1 MLRNK
6 TMIQKKQ
13 FLGAFIM
20 AAAFAGYTFNGYA
33 DNGLIT
39 YSANTGTKEVKYF
52 GTLKKES
59 FDVAMLL
66 ADKYAKG
73 KKIETIKVP
82 FPKDAEISN
91 VKIWM
96 TKKLALANKKNVADV
111 MTLDATMDDSTA
123 IVKLATPYTIDSD
136 TLYIGYSFDI
146 DELTDRTQLP
156 ISLIN
161 EKGVQGL
168 WTHSNRTY
176 RAWMDKSTYGCSA
189 MQVELSGFNAND
201 AYFEGFKDYYNQVN
215 IATPIKLTLLNRGY
229 KGIKSIDYSYSVGD
243 KKGSDRLTLDAP
255 IPAYLNAS
263 TEFTITLPAIE
274 TKGKYPVTFSIDKV
288 NGEANS
294 ETATANST
302 MAIYNKLPKHRP
314 VMEEFTGTWCGNCAR
329 GWVGLEV
336 MTRLHPD
343 FIALAYHSGDV
354 MQVMP
359 VDRFLGFNKDL
370 GYPSANLDRSYTE
383 LDPYYGVSMEPF
395 GIEEEWKKQAE
406 ILAPASLETE
416 AAFTPDGKNIK
427 AKATLEFPEAAND
440 ADKYSVEFVLVADS
454 LHGEGQAWEQSNYLE
469 DNDTKAHFP
478 FPEAD
483 IFFAGSSSI
492 PNMHYN
498 DVVVATTR
506 LRDGLIKLPA
516 KVEAEKAFSIE
527 GTISEVDSIK
537 NMANYPVIQD
547 SKNLRIVALLINE
560 KGQIV
565 NGAKAKVTGYETTG
579 IRNINT
585 NAAEADVP
593 AIYNLQGHRLQTM
606 QKGLNIIRTK
616 DGKTKKVML

>member
-1 MLRNK
+1 
-6 TMIQKKQ
+6 MIQKKH

-33 DNGLIT
+33 NDGLVT

-52 GTLKKES
+52 GTAKKES

-66 ADKYAKG
+66 ADKYTKG

-82 FPKDAEISN
+82 FPKNAEIGN
-91 VKIWM
+91 VKIWL
-96 TKKLALANKKNVADV
+96 TKKLTLENKKNVADV

-123 IVKLATPYTIDSD
+123 IVKFATPYTIDSD
-136 TLYIGYSFDI
+136 TLYIGYSFDVV
-146 DELTDRTQLP
+146 ELTERTQLP

-168 WTHSNRTY
+168 WTHSSRTY
-176 RAWMDKSTYGCSA
+176 RSWLDKSTYGCSA

-215 IATPIKLTLLNRGY
+215 IATPINLTLLNRGY
-229 KGIKSIDYSYSVGD
+229 NGIKSIDYSYSVGD
-243 KKGSDRLTLDAP
+243 KKVSDHLTLDAP
-255 IPAYLNAS
+255 IPACLNAS
-263 TEFTITLPAIE
+263 TEFTVTLPAIE
-274 TKGKYPVTFSIDKV
+274 AKGKYPVTFSIDKV

-294 ETATANST
+294 EVATANST

-329 GWVGLEV
+329 GWIGLEV

-354 MQVMP
+354 MQVI
-359 VDRFLGFNKDL
+359 DQKNFLGFDTENPA
-370 GYPSANLDRSYTE
+370 YPMANIDRVYTDI
-383 LDPYYGVSMEPF
+383 DPYYGADMTPF
-395 GIEEEWKKQAE
+395 GIEEMWKKQAE

-416 AAFTPDGKNIK
+416 AAFTPDGKDIK
-427 AKATLEFPEAAND
+427 AKAILEFPEDVND
-440 ADKYSVEFVLVADS
+440 ADKYSVEFVLVTDG

-469 DNDTKAHFP
+469 ENEKGDYP

-547 SKNLRIVALLINE
+547 SKNLRIVALLLNE

-565 NGAKAKVTGYETTG
+565 NGAQAKVTGYETTG

>member
-1 MLRNK
+1 
-6 TMIQKKQ
+6 MIQKKH

-20 AAAFAGYTFNGYA
+20 AAAFAGYSSDSYA

-39 YSANTGTKEVKYF
+39 YSANNGTKEVKYF
-52 GTLKKES
+52 GTNKKES

-82 FPKDAEISN
+82 FPKDAEIGN
-91 VKIWM
+91 VKIWL
-96 TKKLALANKKNVADV
+96 TKKLTLVNKKNVPDV
-111 MTLDATMDDSTA
+111 MSLDATMDDSTA
-123 IVKLATPYTIDSD
+123 IVKLTTPYTIDSD
-136 TLYIGYSFDI
+136 TLYIGYSFDVV
-146 DELTDRTQLP
+146 ELTDKTQLP

-176 RAWMDKSTYGCSA
+176 RSWMDKSTYGCSA

-229 KGIKSIDYSYSVGD
+229 NGIKSIDYSYSVGD
-243 KKGSDRLTLDAP
+243 KKVSDHLTLEAP
-255 IPAYLNAS
+255 IPACLNAS
-263 TEFTITLPAIE
+263 TEFTVTLPAIE
-274 TKGKYPVTFSIDKV
+274 AKGKYPVTFSIDKV

-294 ETATANST
+294 EVATANST

-329 GWVGLEV
+329 GWIGLEV

-354 MQVMP
+354 MQVI
-359 VDRFLGFNKDL
+359 DQKDFLGFDTENPA
-370 GYPSANLDRSYTE
+370 YPMANIDRVYTDI
-383 LDPYYGVSMEPF
+383 DPYYGADMTPF
-395 GIEEEWKKQAE
+395 GIEEIWKKQAE

-416 AAFTPDGKNIK
+416 AAFTPDGKDIK
-427 AKATLEFPEAAND
+427 AKAILEFPEDTND
-440 ADKYSVEFVLVADS
+440 ADKYSVEFVLVTDG

-469 DNDTKAHFP
+469 ENEKGDYP

-506 LRDGLIKLPA
+506 LRNGLIKLPA

-527 GTISEVDSIK
+527 GTITEVDSIK

-547 SKNLRIVALLINE
+547 SKNLRIVALLLNE
-560 KGQIV
+560 KGEIV
-565 NGAKAKVTGYETTG
+565 NGAQAKVTGYETTG
-579 IRNINT
+579 IRNFNN
-585 NAAEADVP
+585 NATEADVP

>member
-1 MLRNK
+1 
-6 TMIQKKQ
+6 MIQKKH

-33 DNGLIT
+33 NDGLVT

-52 GTLKKES
+52 GTAKKES

-66 ADKYAKG
+66 ADKYTKG
-73 KKIETIKVP
+73 KKIESIKVP
-82 FPKDAEISN
+82 FPKNAEIGN
-91 VKIWM
+91 VKIWL

-123 IVKLATPYTIDSD
+123 IVKFATPYTIDSD
-136 TLYIGYSFDI
+136 TLYIGYSFDVV
-146 DELTDRTQLP
+146 ELTERTQLP

-168 WTHSNRTY
+168 WTHSSRTY
-176 RAWMDKSTYGCSA
+176 RSWLDKSTYGCSA

-215 IATPIKLTLLNRGY
+215 IATPINLTLLNRGY
-229 KGIKSIDYSYSVGD
+229 NGIKSIDYSYSVGD
-243 KKGSDRLTLDAP
+243 KKVSDHLTLDAP
-255 IPAYLNAS
+255 IPACLNAS
-263 TEFTITLPAIE
+263 TEFTVTLPAIE

-294 ETATANST
+294 EVATANST

-329 GWVGLEV
+329 GWIGLEV

-354 MQVMP
+354 MQVI
-359 VDRFLGFNKDL
+359 DQKQFLGFDTENPS
-370 GYPSANLDRSYTE
+370 YPMANIDRVYTDI
-383 LDPYYGVSMEPF
+383 DPYYGADMTPF
-395 GIEEEWKKQAE
+395 GIEEIWKKQAE

-416 AAFTPDGKNIK
+416 AAFTPDGKDIK
-427 AKATLEFPEAAND
+427 AKAILEFPEDAND
-440 ADKYSVEFVLVADS
+440 ADKYSVEFVLVTDG

-469 DNDTKAHFP
+469 ENEKGDYP

-506 LRDGLIKLPA
+506 LRNGLIKLPA

-527 GTISEVDSIK
+527 GTITEVDSIK

-560 KGQIV
+560 KGEIV
-565 NGAKAKVTGYETTG
+565 NGAQAKVTGYETTG

>member
-1 MLRNK
+1 
-6 TMIQKKQ
+6 MIQKKH

-33 DNGLIT
+33 NDGLVT

-52 GTLKKES
+52 GTAKKES

-66 ADKYAKG
+66 ADKYTKG

-82 FPKDAEISN
+82 FPKNAEIGN
-91 VKIWM
+91 VKIWL
-96 TKKLALANKKNVADV
+96 TKKLTLANKKNVADV

-123 IVKLATPYTIDSD
+123 IVKLATPYTINSD
-136 TLYIGYSFDI
+136 TLYIGYSFDVV
-146 DELTDRTQLP
+146 ELTERTQLP

-168 WTHSNRTY
+168 WTHSSRTY
-176 RAWMDKSTYGCSA
+176 RSWLDKSTYGCSA

-215 IATPIKLTLLNRGY
+215 IAIPINLTLLNRGY
-229 KGIKSIDYSYSVGD
+229 NGIKSIDYSYSVGD
-243 KKGSDRLTLDAP
+243 KKVSDHLTLDAP
-255 IPAYLNAS
+255 IPACLNAS
-263 TEFTITLPAIE
+263 TEFTVTLPAIE
-274 TKGKYPVTFSIDKV
+274 AKGKYPVTFSIDKV

-329 GWVGLEV
+329 GWIGLEV

-354 MQVMP
+354 MQVI
-359 VDRFLGFNKDL
+359 DQKLFLGFDTENPS
-370 GYPSANLDRSYTE
+370 YPMANIDRVYTDI
-383 LDPYYGVSMEPF
+383 DPYYGADMTPF
-395 GIEEEWKKQAE
+395 GIEEIWKKQAE

-416 AAFTPDGKNIK
+416 AAFTPDGKDIK

-440 ADKYSVEFVLVADS
+440 ADKYSVEFVLVTDG

-469 DNDTKAHFP
+469 ENEKGDYP

-506 LRDGLIKLPA
+506 LRNGLIKLPA

-527 GTISEVDSIK
+527 GTITEVDSIK

-547 SKNLRIVALLINE
+547 SKNLRIVALLLNE

-565 NGAKAKVTGYETTG
+565 NGAQAKVTGYETTG
-579 IRNINT
+579 IRNINN

>member
-1 MLRNK
+1 
-6 TMIQKKQ
+6 MIQKKH

-33 DNGLIT
+33 NDGLVT

-52 GTLKKES
+52 GTAKKES

-66 ADKYAKG
+66 ADKYTKG

-82 FPKDAEISN
+82 FPKNAEIGN
-91 VKIWM
+91 VKIWL
-96 TKKLALANKKNVADV
+96 TKKLTLENKKNVADV
-111 MTLDATMDDSTA
+111 MSLDATMDDSTA
-123 IVKLATPYTIDSD
+123 IVKFATPYTIDSD
-136 TLYIGYSFDI
+136 TLYIGYSFDVV
-146 DELTDRTQLP
+146 ELTERTQLP

-168 WTHSNRTY
+168 WTHSSRTY
-176 RAWMDKSTYGCSA
+176 RSWLDKSTYGCSA

-215 IATPIKLTLLNRGY
+215 IATPINLTLLNRGY
-229 KGIKSIDYSYSVGD
+229 NGIKSIDYSYSVGD
-243 KKGSDRLTLDAP
+243 KKVSDRLTLDAP
-255 IPAYLNAS
+255 IPACLNAS
-263 TEFTITLPAIE
+263 TEFTVTLPAIE
-274 TKGKYPVTFSIDKV
+274 AKGKYPVTFSIDKV

-294 ETATANST
+294 EVATANST

-329 GWVGLEV
+329 GWIGLEV

-354 MQVMP
+354 MQVI
-359 VDRFLGFNKDL
+359 DQKQFLGFDTENPA
-370 GYPSANLDRSYTE
+370 YPMANIDRVYTDI
-383 LDPYYGVSMEPF
+383 DPYYGADMTPF
-395 GIEEEWKKQAE
+395 GIEEIWKKQAE

-416 AAFTPDGKNIK
+416 AAFTPDGNDIK
-427 AKATLEFPEAAND
+427 AKAILEFPEAAND
-440 ADKYSVEFVLVADS
+440 ADKYSVEFVLVTDG

-469 DNDTKAHFP
+469 ENEKGDYP

-516 KVEAEKAFSIE
+516 KVEAEKAFCIE
-527 GTISEVDSIK
+527 GTITEVDSIK

-547 SKNLRIVALLINE
+547 SKNLRIVALLLNE

-565 NGAKAKVTGYETTG
+565 NGAQAKVTGYETTG

-585 NAAEADVP
+585 KAAEADVP

>member
-1 MLRNK
+1 
-6 TMIQKKQ
+6 MIQKKH

-33 DNGLIT
+33 NDGLVT

-52 GTLKKES
+52 GTAKKES

-66 ADKYAKG
+66 ADKYTKG

-82 FPKDAEISN
+82 FPKNAEIGN
-91 VKIWM
+91 VKIWL
-96 TKKLALANKKNVADV
+96 TKKLTLENKKNVADV

-136 TLYIGYSFDI
+136 TLYIGYSFDVV
-146 DELTDRTQLP
+146 ELTERTQLP

-168 WTHSNRTY
+168 WTHSSRTY
-176 RAWMDKSTYGCSA
+176 RSWLDKSTYGCSA

-215 IATPIKLTLLNRGY
+215 IATPINLTLLNRGY
-229 KGIKSIDYSYSVGD
+229 NGIKSIDYSYSVGD
-243 KKGSDRLTLDAP
+243 KKVSDHLTLEAP
-255 IPAYLNAS
+255 IPACLNAS
-263 TEFTITLPAIE
+263 TEFTVTVPAIE
-274 TKGKYPVTFSIDKV
+274 AKGKYPVTFSIDKV

-294 ETATANST
+294 EVATANST

-329 GWVGLEV
+329 GWIGLEV

-354 MQVMP
+354 MQVI
-359 VDRFLGFNKDL
+359 DQKLFLGFDTENPS
-370 GYPSANLDRSYTE
+370 YPMANIDRVYTDI
-383 LDPYYGVSMEPF
+383 DPYYGADMTPF
-395 GIEEEWKKQAE
+395 GIEEIWKKQAE

-416 AAFTPDGKNIK
+416 AAFTPDGKDIK
-427 AKATLEFPEAAND
+427 AKAILEFPEDTND
-440 ADKYSVEFVLVADS
+440 ADKYSVEFVLVTDG

-469 DNDTKAHFP
+469 ENEKGDYP

-527 GTISEVDSIK
+527 GTITEVDSIK

-547 SKNLRIVALLINE
+547 SKNLRIVALLLNE
-560 KGQIV
+560 NGQIV
-565 NGAKAKVTGYETTG
+565 NGAQAKVTGYETTG

>member
-1 MLRNK
+1 
-6 TMIQKKQ
+6 MIQKKH

-33 DNGLIT
+33 NDGLVT

-52 GTLKKES
+52 GTAKKES

-66 ADKYAKG
+66 ADKYTKG
-73 KKIETIKVP
+73 KKIESIKVP
-82 FPKDAEISN
+82 FPKNAEIGN
-91 VKIWM
+91 VKIWL

-123 IVKLATPYTIDSD
+123 IVKFATPYTIDSD
-136 TLYIGYSFDI
+136 TLYIGYSFDVV
-146 DELTDRTQLP
+146 ELTERTQLP

-168 WTHSNRTY
+168 WTHSSRTY
-176 RAWMDKSTYGCSA
+176 RSWLDKSTYGCSA

-215 IATPIKLTLLNRGY
+215 IATPINLTLLNRGY
-229 KGIKSIDYSYSVGD
+229 NGIKSIDYSYSVGD
-243 KKGSDRLTLDAP
+243 KKVSDHLTLEAP
-255 IPAYLNAS
+255 IPACLNAS
-263 TEFTITLPAIE
+263 TEFTVTLPAIE
-274 TKGKYPVTFSIDKV
+274 AKGKYPVTFSIDKV

-294 ETATANST
+294 EVATANST

-329 GWVGLEV
+329 GWIGLEV

-354 MQVMP
+354 MQVI
-359 VDRFLGFNKDL
+359 DQKQFLGFDTENPA
-370 GYPSANLDRSYTE
+370 YPMANIDRVYTDI
-383 LDPYYGVSMEPF
+383 DPYYGADMTPF
-395 GIEEEWKKQAE
+395 GIEEIWKKQAE

-416 AAFTPDGKNIK
+416 AAFTHDGNDIK
-427 AKATLEFPEAAND
+427 AKAILEFPEAAND
-440 ADKYSVEFVLVADS
+440 ADKYSVEFVLVTDG

-469 DNDTKAHFP
+469 ENEKGDYP

-547 SKNLRIVALLINE
+547 SKNLRIVALLLNE

-565 NGAKAKVTGYETTG
+565 NGAQAKVTGYETTG
-579 IRNINT
+579 IRNINN

-616 DGKTKKVML
+616 DGKTKKVMR

>member
-1 MLRNK
+1 
-6 TMIQKKQ
+6 MIQKKH
-13 FLGAFIM
+13 FIGAFIM

-52 GTLKKES
+52 GTNKKES

-66 ADKYAKG
+66 ADKYTKG

-82 FPKDAEISN
+82 FPKNAEIGN
-91 VKIWM
+91 VKIWL
-96 TKKLALANKKNVADV
+96 TKKLTLENKKNVADV
-111 MTLDATMDDSTA
+111 MSLDATMDDSTA
-123 IVKLATPYTIDSD
+123 IVKFATPYTIDSD
-136 TLYIGYSFDI
+136 TLYIGYSFDVV
-146 DELTDRTQLP
+146 ELTERTQLP

-168 WTHSNRTY
+168 WTHSSRTY
-176 RAWMDKSTYGCSA
+176 RSWLDKSTYGCSA

-215 IATPIKLTLLNRGY
+215 IATPINLTLLNRGY
-229 KGIKSIDYSYSVGD
+229 NGIKSIDYSYSVGD
-243 KKGSDRLTLDAP
+243 KKVSDHLTLEAP
-255 IPAYLNAS
+255 IPACLNAS
-263 TEFTITLPAIE
+263 TEFTVTLPAIE
-274 TKGKYPVTFSIDKV
+274 AKGKYPVTFSIDKV

-294 ETATANST
+294 EVATANST

-329 GWVGLEV
+329 GWIGLEV

-354 MQVMP
+354 MQVI
-359 VDRFLGFNKDL
+359 DQKDFLGFDTENPA
-370 GYPSANLDRSYTE
+370 YPMANIDRVYTDI
-383 LDPYYGVSMEPF
+383 DPYYGADMTPF
-395 GIEEEWKKQAE
+395 GIEEIWKKQAE

-416 AAFTPDGKNIK
+416 AAFTPDGKDIK
-427 AKATLEFPEAAND
+427 AKAILEFPEDTND
-440 ADKYSVEFVLVADS
+440 ADKYSVEFVLVTDG

-469 DNDTKAHFP
+469 ENEKGDYP

-506 LRDGLIKLPA
+506 LRNGLIKLPA

-527 GTISEVDSIK
+527 GTITEVDSIK

-547 SKNLRIVALLINE
+547 SKNLRIVALLLNE
-560 KGQIV
+560 KGEIV
-565 NGAKAKVTGYETTG
+565 NGAQAKVTGYETTG
-579 IRNINT
+579 IRNFNN
-585 NAAEADVP
+585 NATEADVP

>member
-1 MLRNK
+1 
-6 TMIQKKQ
+6 MIQKKH

-33 DNGLIT
+33 NDGLVT

-52 GTLKKES
+52 GTAKKES

-66 ADKYAKG
+66 ADKYTKG

-82 FPKDAEISN
+82 FPKNAEIGN
-91 VKIWM
+91 VKIWL

-123 IVKLATPYTIDSD
+123 IVKFATPYTIDSD
-136 TLYIGYSFDI
+136 TLYIGYSFDVV
-146 DELTDRTQLP
+146 ELTERTQLP

-168 WTHSNRTY
+168 WTHSSRTY
-176 RAWMDKSTYGCSA
+176 RSWLDKSTYGCSA

-215 IATPIKLTLLNRGY
+215 IATPINLTLLNRGY
-229 KGIKSIDYSYSVGD
+229 NGIKSIDYSYSVGD
-243 KKGSDRLTLDAP
+243 KKVSDHLTLDAP
-255 IPAYLNAS
+255 IPACLNAS
-263 TEFTITLPAIE
+263 TEFTVTLPAIE
-274 TKGKYPVTFSIDKV
+274 AKGKYPVTFSIDKV

-294 ETATANST
+294 EVATANST

-329 GWVGLEV
+329 GWIGLEV

-354 MQVMP
+354 MQVI
-359 VDRFLGFNKDL
+359 DQKQFLGFDTENPS
-370 GYPSANLDRSYTE
+370 YPMANIDRVYTDI
-383 LDPYYGVSMEPF
+383 DPYYGADMTPF
-395 GIEEEWKKQAE
+395 GIEEIWKKQAE

-416 AAFTPDGKNIK
+416 AAFTPDGNDIK
-427 AKATLEFPEAAND
+427 AKAILEFPEDAND
-440 ADKYSVEFVLVADS
+440 ADKYSIEFVLVTDG

-469 DNDTKAHFP
+469 ENEKGDYP

-527 GTISEVDSIK
+527 GTITEVDSIK

-547 SKNLRIVALLINE
+547 SKNLRIVALLLNE
-560 KGQIV
+560 KGEIV
-565 NGAKAKVTGYETTG
+565 NGAQAKVTGYETTG
-579 IRNINT
+579 IRNINN

-593 AIYNLQGHRLQTM
+593 AIYNIQGHRLQTM

>member
-1 MLRNK
+1 
-6 TMIQKKQ
+6 MIQKKH

-33 DNGLIT
+33 NDGLVT

-52 GTLKKES
+52 GTAKKES

-66 ADKYAKG
+66 ADKYTKG

-82 FPKDAEISN
+82 FPKNAEIGN
-91 VKIWM
+91 VKIWL
-96 TKKLALANKKNVADV
+96 TKKLTLENKKNVADV

-136 TLYIGYSFDI
+136 TLYIGYSFDVV
-146 DELTDRTQLP
+146 ELTERTQLP

-168 WTHSNRTY
+168 WTHSSRTY
-176 RAWMDKSTYGCSA
+176 RSWLDKSTYGCSA

-215 IATPIKLTLLNRGY
+215 IATPINLTLLNRGY
-229 KGIKSIDYSYSVGD
+229 NGIKSIDYSYSVGD
-243 KKGSDRLTLDAP
+243 KKVSDHLTLEAP
-255 IPAYLNAS
+255 IPACLNAS
-263 TEFTITLPAIE
+263 TEFTVTVPAIE
-274 TKGKYPVTFSIDKV
+274 AKGKYPVTFSIDKV

-294 ETATANST
+294 EVATANST

-329 GWVGLEV
+329 GWIGLEV

-354 MQVMP
+354 MQVI
-359 VDRFLGFNKDL
+359 DQKLFLGFDTENPS
-370 GYPSANLDRSYTE
+370 YPMANIDRVYTDI
-383 LDPYYGVSMEPF
+383 DPYYGADMTPF
-395 GIEEEWKKQAE
+395 GIEEIWKKQAE

-416 AAFTPDGKNIK
+416 AAFTPDGKDIK
-427 AKATLEFPEAAND
+427 AKAILEFPEDTND
-440 ADKYSVEFVLVADS
+440 ADKYSVEFVLVTDG

-469 DNDTKAHFP
+469 ENEKGDYP

-516 KVEAEKAFSIE
+516 KVEAEKAFTIE
-527 GTISEVDSIK
+527 GTIAEVDSIK

-547 SKNLRIVALLINE
+547 SKNLRIVALLLNE
-560 KGQIV
+560 KGEIM

-585 NAAEADVP
+585 NATEADVP

>member
-1 MLRNK
+1 
-6 TMIQKKQ
+6 MIQKKH

-33 DNGLIT
+33 NDGLVT
-39 YSANTGTKEVKYF
+39 YSANTGTKKVKYF
-52 GTLKKES
+52 GTEKKES

-73 KKIETIKVP
+73 KKIESIKVP
-82 FPKDAEISN
+82 FPKDAEIGN

-96 TKKLALANKKNVADV
+96 TKKLTLENKKNVADV

-136 TLYIGYSFDI
+136 TLYIGYSFDVV
-146 DELTDRTQLP
+146 ELTEKTALP

-176 RAWMDKSTYGCSA
+176 RAWLDKSIYGCSA

-229 KGIKSIDYSYSVGD
+229 NGIKSIDYSYSVGD
-243 KKGSDRLTLDAP
+243 KKVSDRLTLDAP
-255 IPAYLNAS
+255 VPACLNAS

-274 TKGKYPVTFSIDKV
+274 TKGKYPVSFSIDKV

-294 ETATANST
+294 EVATANST
-302 MAIYNKLPKHRP
+302 IAIYNKLPKHRP

-329 GWVGLEV
+329 GWIGLEV

-354 MQVMP
+354 MQVI
-359 VDRFLGFNKDL
+359 DQKQFLGFDTSNPS
-370 GYPSANLDRSYTE
+370 YPMANIDRVYTDI
-383 LDPYYGVSMEPF
+383 DPYYGEDMTPF
-395 GIEEEWKKQAE
+395 GIEELWNKRAE

-416 AAFTPDGKNIK
+416 AAFTPDGKDIK
-427 AKATLEFPEAAND
+427 AKAILEFPEAAND
-440 ADKYSVEFVLVADS
+440 ADKYSVEFVLVTDG

-469 DNDTKAHFP
+469 ENEKGDYP

-506 LRDGLIKLPA
+506 LREGLIKLPA

-565 NGAKAKVTGYETTG
+565 NGAQAKVTGYETTG

>member
-1 MLRNK
+1 
-6 TMIQKKQ
+6 MIQKKH

-33 DNGLIT
+33 NDGLVT

-52 GTLKKES
+52 GTAKKES

-66 ADKYAKG
+66 ADKYTKG
-73 KKIETIKVP
+73 KKIESIKVP
-82 FPKDAEISN
+82 FPKNAEIGN
-91 VKIWM
+91 VKIWL

-111 MTLDATMDDSTA
+111 MSLDATMDDSTA
-123 IVKLATPYTIDSD
+123 IVKFATPYTIDSD
-136 TLYIGYSFDI
+136 TLYIGYSFDVV
-146 DELTDRTQLP
+146 ELTERTQLP

-168 WTHSNRTY
+168 WTHSSRTY
-176 RAWMDKSTYGCSA
+176 RSWLDKSTYGCSA

-215 IATPIKLTLLNRGY
+215 IATPINLTLLNRGY
-229 KGIKSIDYSYSVGD
+229 NGIKSIDYSYSVGD
-243 KKGSDRLTLDAP
+243 KKVSDRLTLDAP
-255 IPAYLNAS
+255 IPACLNAS
-263 TEFTITLPAIE
+263 TEFTVTLPAIE
-274 TKGKYPVTFSIDKV
+274 AKGKYPVTFSIDKV

-294 ETATANST
+294 EVATANST

-329 GWVGLEV
+329 GWIGLEV

-354 MQVMP
+354 MQVI
-359 VDRFLGFNKDL
+359 DQKQFLGFDTSNPS
-370 GYPSANLDRSYTE
+370 YPMANIDRVYTDI
-383 LDPYYGVSMEPF
+383 DPYYGADMTPF
-395 GIEEEWKKQAE
+395 GIEELWKKQAE

-416 AAFTPDGKNIK
+416 AAFTPDGKDIK

-440 ADKYSVEFVLVADS
+440 ADKYSVEFVLVTDG

-469 DNDTKAHFP
+469 ENEKGDYP

-527 GTISEVDSIK
+527 GTIAEVDSIK

-547 SKNLRIVALLINE
+547 SKNLRIVALLLNE
-560 KGQIV
+560 KGEIV
-565 NGAKAKVTGYETTG
+565 NGAQAKVTGYETTG
-579 IRNINT
+579 IRNINN

>member
-1 MLRNK
+1 
-6 TMIQKKQ
+6 MIQKKH

-33 DNGLIT
+33 NDGLVT

-52 GTLKKES
+52 GTAKKES

-66 ADKYAKG
+66 ADKYTKG

-82 FPKDAEISN
+82 FPKNAEIGN
-91 VKIWM
+91 VKIWL
-96 TKKLALANKKNVADV
+96 TKKLTLENKKNVADV

-123 IVKLATPYTIDSD
+123 IVKFATPYTIDSD
-136 TLYIGYSFDI
+136 TLYIGYSFDVV
-146 DELTDRTQLP
+146 ELTERTQLP

-168 WTHSNRTY
+168 WTHSSRTY
-176 RAWMDKSTYGCSA
+176 RSWLDKSTYGCSA

-215 IATPIKLTLLNRGY
+215 IATPINLTLLNRGY
-229 KGIKSIDYSYSVGD
+229 NGIKSIDYSYSVGD
-243 KKGSDRLTLDAP
+243 KKVSDRLTLEAP
-255 IPAYLNAS
+255 IPACLNAS
-263 TEFTITLPAIE
+263 TEFTVTLPAIE
-274 TKGKYPVTFSIDKV
+274 AKGKYPVTFSIDKV

-294 ETATANST
+294 EVATANST

-329 GWVGLEV
+329 GWIGLEV

-354 MQVMP
+354 MQVI
-359 VDRFLGFNKDL
+359 DQKNFLGFDTENPA
-370 GYPSANLDRSYTE
+370 YPMANIDRVYTDI
-383 LDPYYGVSMEPF
+383 DPYYGADMTPF
-395 GIEEEWKKQAE
+395 GIEEIWKKQAE

-416 AAFTPDGKNIK
+416 AAFTPDGKDIK
-427 AKATLEFPEAAND
+427 AKAILEFPEDVND
-440 ADKYSVEFVLVADS
+440 ADKYSVEFVLVTDG

-469 DNDTKAHFP
+469 ENEKGDYP

-506 LRDGLIKLPA
+506 LRNGLIKLPA

-527 GTISEVDSIK
+527 GTITEVDSIK

-547 SKNLRIVALLINE
+547 SKNLRIVALLLNE

-565 NGAKAKVTGYETTG
+565 NGAQAKVTGYETTG
-579 IRNINT
+579 IRNINN

>member
-1 MLRNK
+1 
-6 TMIQKKQ
+6 MIQKKH
-13 FLGAFIM
+13 FIGAFIM

-52 GTLKKES
+52 GTNKKES

-66 ADKYAKG
+66 ADKYTKG

-82 FPKDAEISN
+82 FPKNAEIGN
-91 VKIWM
+91 VKIWL
-96 TKKLALANKKNVADV
+96 TKKLTLENKKNVADV
-111 MTLDATMDDSTA
+111 MSLDATMDDSTA
-123 IVKLATPYTIDSD
+123 IVKFATPYTIDSD
-136 TLYIGYSFDI
+136 TLYIGYSFDVV
-146 DELTDRTQLP
+146 ELTERTQLP

-168 WTHSNRTY
+168 WTHSSRTY
-176 RAWMDKSTYGCSA
+176 RSWLDKSTYGCSA

-215 IATPIKLTLLNRGY
+215 IATPINLTLLNRGY
-229 KGIKSIDYSYSVGD
+229 NGIKSIDYSYSVGD
-243 KKGSDRLTLDAP
+243 KKVSDHLTLEAP
-255 IPAYLNAS
+255 IPACLNAS
-263 TEFTITLPAIE
+263 TEFTVTLPAIE
-274 TKGKYPVTFSIDKV
+274 AKGKYPVTFSIDKV

-294 ETATANST
+294 EVATANST

-329 GWVGLEV
+329 GWIGLEV

-354 MQVMP
+354 MQVI
-359 VDRFLGFNKDL
+359 DQKDFLGFDTENPA
-370 GYPSANLDRSYTE
+370 YPMANIDRVYTDI
-383 LDPYYGVSMEPF
+383 DPYYGADMTPF
-395 GIEEEWKKQAE
+395 GIEEIWKKQAE

-416 AAFTPDGKNIK
+416 AAFTPDGKDIK
-427 AKATLEFPEAAND
+427 AKAILEFPEDTND
-440 ADKYSVEFVLVADS
+440 ADKYSVEFVLVTDG

-469 DNDTKAHFP
+469 ENEKGDYP

-506 LRDGLIKLPA
+506 LRNGLIKLPA

-527 GTISEVDSIK
+527 GTITEVDSIK

-547 SKNLRIVALLINE
+547 SKNLRIVALLLNE
-560 KGQIV
+560 KGEIV

-579 IRNINT
+579 IRNINN
-585 NAAEADVP
+585 NATEADVP

>member
-6 TMIQKKQ
+6 TIIQKKH

-52 GTLKKES
+52 GTAKKES

-66 ADKYAKG
+66 ADKYTKG

-82 FPKDAEISN
+82 FPKNAEIGN
-91 VKIWM
+91 VKIWL
-96 TKKLALANKKNVADV
+96 TKKLTLENKKNVADV
-111 MTLDATMDDSTA
+111 MSLDATMDDSTA
-123 IVKLATPYTIDSD
+123 IVKFATPYTIDSD
-136 TLYIGYSFDI
+136 TLYIGYSFDVV
-146 DELTDRTQLP
+146 ELTERTQLP

-168 WTHSNRTY
+168 WTHSSRTY
-176 RAWMDKSTYGCSA
+176 RSWLDKSTYGCSA

-215 IATPIKLTLLNRGY
+215 IATPINLTLLNRGY
-229 KGIKSIDYSYSVGD
+229 NGIKSIDYSYSVGD
-243 KKGSDRLTLDAP
+243 KKVSDHLTLDAP
-255 IPAYLNAS
+255 IPACLNAS
-263 TEFTITLPAIE
+263 TEFTVTLPAIE
-274 TKGKYPVTFSIDKV
+274 AKGKYPVTFSIDKV

-294 ETATANST
+294 EVATANST

-329 GWVGLEV
+329 GWIGLEV

-354 MQVMP
+354 MQVI
-359 VDRFLGFNKDL
+359 DQKNFLGFDTENPS
-370 GYPSANLDRSYTE
+370 YPMANIDRVYTDI
-383 LDPYYGVSMEPF
+383 DPYYGADMTPF
-395 GIEEEWKKQAE
+395 GIEEIWKKQAE

-416 AAFTPDGKNIK
+416 AAFTPDGNDIK
-427 AKATLEFPEAAND
+427 AKAILEFPEAAND
-440 ADKYSVEFVLVADS
+440 ADKYSVEFVLVTDG

-469 DNDTKAHFP
+469 ENEKGDYP

-527 GTISEVDSIK
+527 GTITEVDSIK

-547 SKNLRIVALLINE
+547 SKNLRIVALLLNE

-565 NGAKAKVTGYETTG
+565 NGAQAKVTGYETTG
-579 IRNINT
+579 IRNINN

-616 DGKTKKVML
+616 DGKTKKVMR

>member
-1 MLRNK
+1 
-6 TMIQKKQ
+6 MIQKKH
-13 FLGAFIM
+13 FLGALIV
-20 AAAFAGYTFNGYA
+20 AAAFAGYSSDSYA

-39 YSANTGTKEVKYF
+39 YSANNGTKEVKYF
-52 GTLKKES
+52 GTNKKES

-82 FPKDAEISN
+82 FPKDAEIGN
-91 VKIWM
+91 VKIWL
-96 TKKLALANKKNVADV
+96 TKKLTLVNKKNVPDV
-111 MTLDATMDDSTA
+111 MSLDATMDDSTA
-123 IVKLATPYTIDSD
+123 VVKLTTPYTIDSD
-136 TLYIGYSFDI
+136 TLYIGYSFDVV
-146 DELTDRTQLP
+146 ELTDKTQLP

-176 RAWMDKSTYGCSA
+176 RSWLDKSTYGCSA
-189 MQVELSGFNAND
+189 IQVELSGFNAND

-229 KGIKSIDYSYSVGD
+229 NGIKSIDYSYSVGD

-274 TKGKYPVTFSIDKV
+274 AKGKYPVTFSIDKV
-288 NGEANS
+288 NGETNS

-302 MAIYNKLPKHRP
+302 MEIFNKLPKHRP

-329 GWVGLEV
+329 GWIGLEV

-359 VDRFLGFNKDL
+359 VNSFPGFNKDL
-370 GYPSANLDRSYTE
+370 GYPSANLDRSYEE

-469 DNDTKAHFP
+469 DNDIKDNYP
-478 FPEAD
+478 FPEAN

-492 PNMHYN
+492 QNMHYN

-537 NMANYPVIQD
+537 NEANYPVIQD

>member
-1 MLRNK
+1 
-6 TMIQKKQ
+6 MIQKKH
-13 FLGAFIM
+13 FIGAFIM

-52 GTLKKES
+52 GTAKKES

-66 ADKYAKG
+66 ADKYTKG

-82 FPKDAEISN
+82 FPKNAEIGN
-91 VKIWM
+91 VKIWL
-96 TKKLALANKKNVADV
+96 TKKLTLENKKNVADV
-111 MTLDATMDDSTA
+111 MSLDATMDDSTA
-123 IVKLATPYTIDSD
+123 IVKFATPYTIDSD
-136 TLYIGYSFDI
+136 TLYIGYSFDVV
-146 DELTDRTQLP
+146 ELTERTQLP

-168 WTHSNRTY
+168 WTHSSRTY
-176 RAWMDKSTYGCSA
+176 RSWLDKSTYGCSA

-215 IATPIKLTLLNRGY
+215 IATPINLTLLNRGY
-229 KGIKSIDYSYSVGD
+229 NGIKSIDYSYSVGD
-243 KKGSDRLTLDAP
+243 KKVSDRLTLDAP
-255 IPAYLNAS
+255 IPACLNAS
-263 TEFTITLPAIE
+263 TEFTVTLPAIE
-274 TKGKYPVTFSIDKV
+274 AKGKYPVTFSIDKV

-294 ETATANST
+294 EVATANST

-329 GWVGLEV
+329 GWIGLEV

-354 MQVMP
+354 MQVI
-359 VDRFLGFNKDL
+359 DQKQFLGFDTENPA
-370 GYPSANLDRSYTE
+370 YPMANIDRVYTDI
-383 LDPYYGVSMEPF
+383 DPYYGADMTPF
-395 GIEEEWKKQAE
+395 GIEEIWKKQAE

-416 AAFTPDGKNIK
+416 AAFTPDGKDIK
-427 AKATLEFPEAAND
+427 AKAILEFPEDAND
-440 ADKYSVEFVLVADS
+440 ADKYSVEFVLVTDG

-469 DNDTKAHFP
+469 ENEKGDYP

-547 SKNLRIVALLINE
+547 SKNLRIVALLLNE

-565 NGAKAKVTGYETTG
+565 NGAQAKVTGYETTG

>member
-1 MLRNK
+1 
-6 TMIQKKQ
+6 MIQKKH

-33 DNGLIT
+33 NDGLVT

-52 GTLKKES
+52 GTAKKES

-82 FPKDAEISN
+82 FPKNAEIGN
-91 VKIWM
+91 VKIWL
-96 TKKLALANKKNVADV
+96 TKKLTLANKKNVADV
-111 MTLDATMDDSTA
+111 MSLDATMDDSTA
-123 IVKLATPYTIDSD
+123 IVKFATPYTIDSD
-136 TLYIGYSFDI
+136 TLYIGYSFDVV
-146 DELTDRTQLP
+146 ELTEKTALP

-168 WTHSNRTY
+168 WTHSSRTY
-176 RAWMDKSTYGCSA
+176 RSWLDKSTYGCSA

-229 KGIKSIDYSYSVGD
+229 NGIKSIDYSYSVGD
-243 KKGSDRLTLDAP
+243 KKVSDHLTLDAP
-255 IPAYLNAS
+255 IPACLNAS
-263 TEFTITLPAIE
+263 TEFTVTLPAIE
-274 TKGKYPVTFSIDKV
+274 AKGKYPVTFSIDKV

-294 ETATANST
+294 EVATANST

-329 GWVGLEV
+329 GWIGLEV

-354 MQVMP
+354 MQVI
-359 VDRFLGFNKDL
+359 DQKQFLGFDTENPS
-370 GYPSANLDRSYTE
+370 YPMANIDRVYTDI
-383 LDPYYGVSMEPF
+383 DPYYGADMTPF
-395 GIEEEWKKQAE
+395 GIEEIWKKQAE

-416 AAFTPDGKNIK
+416 AAFTPDGNDIK

-440 ADKYSVEFVLVADS
+440 ADKYSVEFVLVTDG

-469 DNDTKAHFP
+469 ENEKSDYP

-506 LRDGLIKLPA
+506 LRNGLIKLPA
-516 KVEAEKAFSIE
+516 KVEAEKAFCIE
-527 GTISEVDSIK
+527 GTITEVDSIK

-547 SKNLRIVALLINE
+547 SKNLRIVALLLNE

-579 IRNINT
+579 IRNINN

>member
-6 TMIQKKQ
+6 TMIQKKH

-33 DNGLIT
+33 NDGLVT

-52 GTLKKES
+52 GTAKKES

-66 ADKYAKG
+66 ADKYTKG

-91 VKIWM
+91 VKIWL

-123 IVKLATPYTIDSD
+123 IVKFATPYTIDSD
-136 TLYIGYSFDI
+136 TLYIGYSFDVV
-146 DELTDRTQLP
+146 ELTERTQLP

-168 WTHSNRTY
+168 WTHSSRTY
-176 RAWMDKSTYGCSA
+176 RSWLDKSTYGCSA

-201 AYFEGFKDYYNQVN
+201 AYFKGFKDYYNQVN

-229 KGIKSIDYSYSVGD
+229 NGIKSIDYSYSVGD
-243 KKGSDRLTLDAP
+243 KKVSDHLTLDAP
-255 IPAYLNAS
+255 IPACLNAS
-263 TEFTITLPAIE
+263 TEFTVTLPAIE
-274 TKGKYPVTFSIDKV
+274 AKGKYPVTFSIDKV

-294 ETATANST
+294 EVATANST

-329 GWVGLEV
+329 GWIGLEV

-354 MQVMP
+354 MQVI
-359 VDRFLGFNKDL
+359 DQKQFLGFDTSNPS
-370 GYPSANLDRSYTE
+370 YPMANIDRVYTDI
-383 LDPYYGVSMEPF
+383 DPYYGADMTPF
-395 GIEEEWKKQAE
+395 GIEELWKKQAE

-416 AAFTPDGKNIK
+416 AAFTPDGKDIK
-427 AKATLEFPEAAND
+427 AKATLEFPEDAND
-440 ADKYSVEFVLVADS
+440 ADKYSVEFVLVTDG

-469 DNDTKAHFP
+469 ENEKGDYP

-506 LRDGLIKLPA
+506 LRNGLIKLPA

-527 GTISEVDSIK
+527 GTITEVDSIK

-547 SKNLRIVALLINE
+547 SKNLRIVALLLNE

-565 NGAKAKVTGYETTG
+565 NGAQAKVTGYETTG

>member
-1 MLRNK
+1 
-6 TMIQKKQ
+6 MIQKKH

-52 GTLKKES
+52 GTAKKES

-66 ADKYAKG
+66 ADKYTKG

-82 FPKDAEISN
+82 FPKNAEIGN
-91 VKIWM
+91 VKIWL
-96 TKKLALANKKNVADV
+96 TKKLTLENKKNVADV

-123 IVKLATPYTIDSD
+123 IVKFATPYTIDSD
-136 TLYIGYSFDI
+136 TLYIGYSFDVV
-146 DELTDRTQLP
+146 ELTERTQLP

-168 WTHSNRTY
+168 WTHSSRTY
-176 RAWMDKSTYGCSA
+176 RSWLDKSTYGCSA

-215 IATPIKLTLLNRGY
+215 IATPINLTLLNRGY
-229 KGIKSIDYSYSVGD
+229 NGIKSIDYSYSVGD
-243 KKGSDRLTLDAP
+243 KKVSDRLTLDAP
-255 IPAYLNAS
+255 IPACLNAS
-263 TEFTITLPAIE
+263 TEFTVTLPAIE
-274 TKGKYPVTFSIDKV
+274 AKGKYPVTFSIDKV

-294 ETATANST
+294 EVATANST

-329 GWVGLEV
+329 GWIGLEV

-354 MQVMP
+354 MQVI
-359 VDRFLGFNKDL
+359 DQKNFLGFDTENPA
-370 GYPSANLDRSYTE
+370 YPMANIDRVYTDI
-383 LDPYYGVSMEPF
+383 DPYYGADMTPF
-395 GIEEEWKKQAE
+395 GIEEIWKKQAE

-416 AAFTPDGKNIK
+416 AAFTPDGKDIK
-427 AKATLEFPEAAND
+427 AKAILEFPEDAND
-440 ADKYSVEFVLVADS
+440 ADKYSIEFVLVTDG

-469 DNDTKAHFP
+469 ENEKGDYP

-527 GTISEVDSIK
+527 GTITEVDSIK

-547 SKNLRIVALLINE
+547 SKNLRIVALLLNE
-560 KGQIV
+560 KGEIV
-565 NGAKAKVTGYETTG
+565 NGAQAKVTGYETTG

>member
-1 MLRNK
+1 
-6 TMIQKKQ
+6 MIQKKH

-33 DNGLIT
+33 NDGLVT

-52 GTLKKES
+52 GTAKKES

-66 ADKYAKG
+66 ADKYTKG

-82 FPKDAEISN
+82 FPKNAEIGN
-91 VKIWM
+91 VKIWL
-96 TKKLALANKKNVADV
+96 TKKLTLANKKNVADV

-123 IVKLATPYTIDSD
+123 IVKFATPYTIDSD
-136 TLYIGYSFDI
+136 TLYIGYSFDVV
-146 DELTDRTQLP
+146 ELTERTQLP

-168 WTHSNRTY
+168 WTHSSRTY
-176 RAWMDKSTYGCSA
+176 RSWLDKSTYGCSA

-215 IATPIKLTLLNRGY
+215 IATPINLTLLNRGY
-229 KGIKSIDYSYSVGD
+229 NGIKSIDYSYSVGD
-243 KKGSDRLTLDAP
+243 KKVSDHLTLDAP
-255 IPAYLNAS
+255 IPACLNAS
-263 TEFTITLPAIE
+263 TEFTVTLPAIE
-274 TKGKYPVTFSIDKV
+274 AKGKYPVTFSIDKV

-294 ETATANST
+294 EVATANST

-329 GWVGLEV
+329 GWIGLEV

-354 MQVMP
+354 MQVI
-359 VDRFLGFNKDL
+359 DQKQFLGFDTENPA
-370 GYPSANLDRSYTE
+370 YPMANIDRVYTDI
-383 LDPYYGVSMEPF
+383 DPYYGADMTPF
-395 GIEEEWKKQAE
+395 GIEEIWKKQAE

-416 AAFTPDGKNIK
+416 AAFTPDGKDIK
-427 AKATLEFPEAAND
+427 AKAILEFPEAAND
-440 ADKYSVEFVLVADS
+440 ADKYSVEFVLVTDG

-469 DNDTKAHFP
+469 ENEKGDYP

-527 GTISEVDSIK
+527 GTITEVDSIK

-547 SKNLRIVALLINE
+547 SKNLRIVALLLNE

-565 NGAKAKVTGYETTG
+565 NGAQAKVTGYETTG

>member
-1 MLRNK
+1 
-6 TMIQKKQ
+6 MIQKKH

-52 GTLKKES
+52 GTAKKES

-66 ADKYAKG
+66 ADKYTKG

-82 FPKDAEISN
+82 FPKNAEIGN
-91 VKIWM
+91 VKIWL
-96 TKKLALANKKNVADV
+96 TKKLTLENKKNVPDV
-111 MTLDATMDDSTA
+111 MSLDATMDDSTA
-123 IVKLATPYTIDSD
+123 IVKFATPYTIDSD
-136 TLYIGYSFDI
+136 TLYIGYSFDVV
-146 DELTDRTQLP
+146 ELTERTQLP

-168 WTHSNRTY
+168 WTHSSRTY
-176 RAWMDKSTYGCSA
+176 RSWLDKSTYGCSA

-215 IATPIKLTLLNRGY
+215 IATPINLTLLNRGY
-229 KGIKSIDYSYSVGD
+229 NGIKSIDYSYSVGD
-243 KKGSDRLTLDAP
+243 KKVSDRLTLDAP
-255 IPAYLNAS
+255 IPACLNAS
-263 TEFTITLPAIE
+263 TEFTVTLPAIE
-274 TKGKYPVTFSIDKV
+274 AKGKYPVTFSIDKV

-294 ETATANST
+294 EVATANST

-329 GWVGLEV
+329 GWIGLEV

-354 MQVMP
+354 MQVI
-359 VDRFLGFNKDL
+359 DQKNFLGFDTENPA
-370 GYPSANLDRSYTE
+370 YPMANIDRVYTDI
-383 LDPYYGVSMEPF
+383 DPYYGADMTPF
-395 GIEEEWKKQAE
+395 GIEEIWKKQAE

-416 AAFTPDGKNIK
+416 AAFTPDGKDIK
-427 AKATLEFPEAAND
+427 AKAILEFPEDVND
-440 ADKYSVEFVLVADS
+440 ADKYSVEFVLVTDG

-469 DNDTKAHFP
+469 ENEKGDYP

-516 KVEAEKAFSIE
+516 KVEAEKAFCIE
-527 GTISEVDSIK
+527 GTITEVDSIK

-547 SKNLRIVALLINE
+547 SKNLRIVALLLNE
-560 KGQIV
+560 KGEIV
-565 NGAKAKVTGYETTG
+565 NGAQAKVTGYETTG
-579 IRNINT
+579 IRNINN

>member
-1 MLRNK
+1 
-6 TMIQKKQ
+6 MIQKKH

-33 DNGLIT
+33 NDGLVT

-52 GTLKKES
+52 GTAKKES

-66 ADKYAKG
+66 ADKYTKG

-82 FPKDAEISN
+82 FPKNAEIGN
-91 VKIWM
+91 VKIWL

-123 IVKLATPYTIDSD
+123 IVKFATPYTIDSD
-136 TLYIGYSFDI
+136 TLYIGYSFDVV
-146 DELTDRTQLP
+146 ELTERTQLP

-168 WTHSNRTY
+168 WTHSSRTY
-176 RAWMDKSTYGCSA
+176 RSWLDKSTYGCSA

-215 IATPIKLTLLNRGY
+215 IATPINLTLLNRGY
-229 KGIKSIDYSYSVGD
+229 NGIKSIDYSYSVGD
-243 KKGSDRLTLDAP
+243 KKVSDHLTLDAP
-255 IPAYLNAS
+255 IPACLNAS
-263 TEFTITLPAIE
+263 TEFTVTLPAIE
-274 TKGKYPVTFSIDKV
+274 AKGKYPVTFSIDKV

-294 ETATANST
+294 EVATANST

-329 GWVGLEV
+329 GWIGLEV

-354 MQVMP
+354 MQVI
-359 VDRFLGFNKDL
+359 DQKQFLGFDTENPS
-370 GYPSANLDRSYTE
+370 YPMANIDRVYTDI
-383 LDPYYGVSMEPF
+383 DPYYGADMTPF
-395 GIEEEWKKQAE
+395 GIEEIWKKQAE

-416 AAFTPDGKNIK
+416 AAFTPDGKDIK
-427 AKATLEFPEAAND
+427 AKAILEFPEDTND
-440 ADKYSVEFVLVADS
+440 ADKYSVEFVLVTDG

-469 DNDTKAHFP
+469 ENEKGDYP

-483 IFFAGSSSI
+483 IFFSGSSSI

-527 GTISEVDSIK
+527 GTITEVDSIK

-547 SKNLRIVALLINE
+547 SKNLRIVALLLNE

-565 NGAKAKVTGYETTG
+565 NGAQAKVTGYETTG

-585 NAAEADVP
+585 NATEADVP

>member
-1 MLRNK
+1 
-6 TMIQKKQ
+6 MIQKKH
-13 FLGAFIM
+13 FIGAIIM
-20 AAAFAGYTFNGYA
+20 AAAFAGYSSDSYA

-39 YSANTGTKEVKYF
+39 YSANNGTKEVKYF
-52 GTLKKES
+52 GTNKKES

-66 ADKYAKG
+66 ADKYTKG

-82 FPKDAEISN
+82 FPKNAEIGN
-91 VKIWM
+91 VKIWL
-96 TKKLALANKKNVADV
+96 TKKLTLENKKNVADV
-111 MTLDATMDDSTA
+111 MSLDATMDDSTA
-123 IVKLATPYTIDSD
+123 IVKFATPYTIDSD
-136 TLYIGYSFDI
+136 TLYIGYSFDVV
-146 DELTDRTQLP
+146 ELTERTQLP

-168 WTHSNRTY
+168 WTHSSRTY
-176 RAWMDKSTYGCSA
+176 RSWLDKSTYGCSA

-215 IATPIKLTLLNRGY
+215 IATPINLTLLNRGY
-229 KGIKSIDYSYSVGD
+229 NGIKSIDYSYSVGD
-243 KKGSDRLTLDAP
+243 KKVSDHLTLDAP
-255 IPAYLNAS
+255 IPACLNAS
-263 TEFTITLPAIE
+263 TEFTVTLPAIE
-274 TKGKYPVTFSIDKV
+274 AKGKYPVTFSIDKV

-294 ETATANST
+294 EVATANST

-314 VMEEFTGTWCGNCAR
+314 VMEEFTGTWCGNCSR
-329 GWVGLEV
+329 GWIGLEV

-354 MQVMP
+354 MQVI
-359 VDRFLGFNKDL
+359 DQKKFLGFDTENPA
-370 GYPSANLDRSYTE
+370 YPMANIDRVYTDI
-383 LDPYYGVSMEPF
+383 DPYYGADMTPF
-395 GIEEEWKKQAE
+395 GIEEIWKKQAE

-416 AAFTPDGKNIK
+416 AAFTPDGKDIK
-427 AKATLEFPEAAND
+427 AKAILEFPEDTND
-440 ADKYSVEFVLVADS
+440 ADKYSVEFVLVTDG

-469 DNDTKAHFP
+469 ENEKGDYP

-516 KVEAEKAFSIE
+516 KVEAEKAFCIE
-527 GTISEVDSIK
+527 GTITEVDSIK

-547 SKNLRIVALLINE
+547 SKNLRIVALLLNE

-565 NGAKAKVTGYETTG
+565 NGAQAKVTGYETTG

>member
-1 MLRNK
+1 
-6 TMIQKKQ
+6 MIQKKH

-52 GTLKKES
+52 GTAKKES

-66 ADKYAKG
+66 ADKYTKG
-73 KKIETIKVP
+73 KKIESIKVP
-82 FPKDAEISN
+82 FPKNAEIGN
-91 VKIWM
+91 VKIWL

-123 IVKLATPYTIDSD
+123 IVKFATPYTIDSD
-136 TLYIGYSFDI
+136 TLYIGYSFDVV
-146 DELTDRTQLP
+146 ELTERTQLP

-168 WTHSNRTY
+168 WTHSSRTY
-176 RAWMDKSTYGCSA
+176 RSWLDKSTYGCSA

-215 IATPIKLTLLNRGY
+215 IATPINLTLLNRGY
-229 KGIKSIDYSYSVGD
+229 NGIKSIDYSYSVGD
-243 KKGSDRLTLDAP
+243 KKVSDRLTLDAP
-255 IPAYLNAS
+255 IPACLNAS
-263 TEFTITLPAIE
+263 TEFTVTLPAIE
-274 TKGKYPVTFSIDKV
+274 AKGKYPVTFSIDKV

-294 ETATANST
+294 EVATANST

-329 GWVGLEV
+329 GWIGLEV

-354 MQVMP
+354 MQVI
-359 VDRFLGFNKDL
+359 DQKNFLGFDTENPA
-370 GYPSANLDRSYTE
+370 YPMANIDRVYTDI
-383 LDPYYGVSMEPF
+383 DPYYGADMTPF
-395 GIEEEWKKQAE
+395 GIEEIWKKQAE

-416 AAFTPDGKNIK
+416 AAFTPDGKDIK
-427 AKATLEFPEAAND
+427 AKAILEFPEDAND
-440 ADKYSVEFVLVADS
+440 ADKYSVEFVLVTDG

-469 DNDTKAHFP
+469 ENEKGDFP

-506 LRDGLIKLPA
+506 LRNGLIKLPA

-527 GTISEVDSIK
+527 GTITEVDSIK

-547 SKNLRIVALLINE
+547 SKNLRIVALLLNE
-560 KGQIV
+560 KGEIV
-565 NGAKAKVTGYETTG
+565 NGAQAKVTGYETTG
-579 IRNINT
+579 IRNINN

>member
-1 MLRNK
+1 
-6 TMIQKKQ
+6 MIQKKH
-13 FLGAFIM
+13 FIGAFIM

-33 DNGLIT
+33 NDGLVT

-52 GTLKKES
+52 GTAKKES

-66 ADKYAKG
+66 ADKYTKG

-82 FPKDAEISN
+82 FPKNAEIGN
-91 VKIWM
+91 VKIWL
-96 TKKLALANKKNVADV
+96 TKKLTLENKKNVADV
-111 MTLDATMDDSTA
+111 MSLDATMDDSTA
-123 IVKLATPYTIDSD
+123 IVKFATPYTIDSD
-136 TLYIGYSFDI
+136 TLYIGYSFDVV
-146 DELTDRTQLP
+146 ELTERTQLP

-168 WTHSNRTY
+168 WTHSSRTY
-176 RAWMDKSTYGCSA
+176 RSWLDKSTYGCSA

-215 IATPIKLTLLNRGY
+215 IATPINLTLLNRGY
-229 KGIKSIDYSYSVGD
+229 NGIKSIDYSYSVGD
-243 KKGSDRLTLDAP
+243 KKVSDHLTLDAP
-255 IPAYLNAS
+255 IPACLNAS
-263 TEFTITLPAIE
+263 TEFTVTLPAIE
-274 TKGKYPVTFSIDKV
+274 AKGKYPVTFSIDKV

-294 ETATANST
+294 EVATANST

-329 GWVGLEV
+329 GWIGLEV

-354 MQVMP
+354 MQVI
-359 VDRFLGFNKDL
+359 DQKLFLGFDTENPS
-370 GYPSANLDRSYTE
+370 YPMANIDRVYTDI
-383 LDPYYGVSMEPF
+383 DPYYGADMTPF
-395 GIEEEWKKQAE
+395 GIEELWNKRAE

-416 AAFTPDGKNIK
+416 AAFTPDGKDIK

-440 ADKYSVEFVLVADS
+440 ADKYSVEFVLVTDG

-469 DNDTKAHFP
+469 ENEKGDYP

-506 LRDGLIKLPA
+506 LRNGLIKLPA

-527 GTISEVDSIK
+527 GTITEVDSIK

-565 NGAKAKVTGYETTG
+565 NGAQAKVTGYETTG
-579 IRNINT
+579 IRNINN

>member
-1 MLRNK
+1 
-6 TMIQKKQ
+6 MIQKKH

-33 DNGLIT
+33 NDGLVT

-52 GTLKKES
+52 GTAKKES

-66 ADKYAKG
+66 ADKYTKG

-82 FPKDAEISN
+82 FPKNAEIGN
-91 VKIWM
+91 VKIWL
-96 TKKLALANKKNVADV
+96 TKKLTLENKKNVADV

-136 TLYIGYSFDI
+136 TLYIGYSFDVV
-146 DELTDRTQLP
+146 ELTERTQLP

-168 WTHSNRTY
+168 WTHSSRTY
-176 RAWMDKSTYGCSA
+176 RSWLDKSTYGCSA

-215 IATPIKLTLLNRGY
+215 IATPINLTLLNRGY
-229 KGIKSIDYSYSVGD
+229 NGIKSIDYSYSVGD
-243 KKGSDRLTLDAP
+243 KKVSDHLTLEAP
-255 IPAYLNAS
+255 IPACLNAS
-263 TEFTITLPAIE
+263 TEFTVTVPAIE
-274 TKGKYPVTFSIDKV
+274 AKGKYPVTFSIDKV

-294 ETATANST
+294 EVATANST

-329 GWVGLEV
+329 GWIGLEV

-354 MQVMP
+354 MQVI
-359 VDRFLGFNKDL
+359 DQKLFLGFDTENPS
-370 GYPSANLDRSYTE
+370 YPMANIDRVYTDI
-383 LDPYYGVSMEPF
+383 DPYYGADMTPF
-395 GIEEEWKKQAE
+395 GIEEIWKKQAE

-416 AAFTPDGKNIK
+416 AAFTPDGKDIK
-427 AKATLEFPEAAND
+427 AKAILEFPEDTND
-440 ADKYSVEFVLVADS
+440 ADKYSVEFVLVTDG
-454 LHGEGQAWEQSNYLE
+454 LHGEGQAWEQSNYLKE
-469 DNDTKAHFP
+469 NEKGDYP

-516 KVEAEKAFSIE
+516 KVEAEKAFTIE
-527 GTISEVDSIK
+527 GTIAEVDSIK

-547 SKNLRIVALLINE
+547 SKNLRIVALLLNE
-560 KGQIV
+560 KGEIV
-565 NGAKAKVTGYETTG
+565 NGAQAKVTGYETTG

-585 NAAEADVP
+585 NATEADVP

>member
-1 MLRNK
+1 
-6 TMIQKKQ
+6 MIQKKH

-33 DNGLIT
+33 DNGLVT

-52 GTLKKES
+52 GTAKKES

-66 ADKYAKG
+66 ADKYTKG
-73 KKIETIKVP
+73 KKIESIKVP
-82 FPKDAEISN
+82 FPKNAEIGN
-91 VKIWM
+91 VKIWL

-123 IVKLATPYTIDSD
+123 IVKFATPYTIDSD
-136 TLYIGYSFDI
+136 TLYIGYSFDVV
-146 DELTDRTQLP
+146 ELTERTQLP

-168 WTHSNRTY
+168 WTHSSRTY
-176 RAWMDKSTYGCSA
+176 RSWLDKSTYGCSA

-215 IATPIKLTLLNRGY
+215 IATPINLTLLNRGY
-229 KGIKSIDYSYSVGD
+229 NGIKSIDYSYSVGD
-243 KKGSDRLTLDAP
+243 KKVSDHLTLDAP
-255 IPAYLNAS
+255 IPACLNAS
-263 TEFTITLPAIE
+263 TEFTVTLPAIE
-274 TKGKYPVTFSIDKV
+274 AKGKYPVTFSIDKV

-294 ETATANST
+294 EVATANST

-329 GWVGLEV
+329 GWIGLEV

-354 MQVMP
+354 MQVI
-359 VDRFLGFNKDL
+359 DQKQFLGFDTENPS
-370 GYPSANLDRSYTE
+370 YPMANIDRVYTDI
-383 LDPYYGVSMEPF
+383 DPYYGADMTPF
-395 GIEEEWKKQAE
+395 GIEEIWKKQAE

-416 AAFTPDGKNIK
+416 AAFTPDGNDIK
-427 AKATLEFPEAAND
+427 AKAILEFPEDAND
-440 ADKYSVEFVLVADS
+440 ADKYSVEFVLVTDG

-469 DNDTKAHFP
+469 ENEKGDYP

-506 LRDGLIKLPA
+506 LRNGLIKLPA

-527 GTISEVDSIK
+527 GTITEVDSIK

-547 SKNLRIVALLINE
+547 SKNLRIVALLLNE

-565 NGAKAKVTGYETTG
+565 NGAQAKVTGYETTG
-579 IRNINT
+579 IRNINN

>member
-1 MLRNK
+1 
-6 TMIQKKQ
+6 MIQKKH

-33 DNGLIT
+33 NDGLVT

-52 GTLKKES
+52 GTAKKES

-66 ADKYAKG
+66 ADKYTKG

-82 FPKDAEISN
+82 FPKNAEIGN
-91 VKIWM
+91 VKIWL
-96 TKKLALANKKNVADV
+96 TKKLTLENKKNVADV
-111 MTLDATMDDSTA
+111 MSLDATMDDSTA
-123 IVKLATPYTIDSD
+123 IVKFATPYTIDSD
-136 TLYIGYSFDI
+136 TLYIGYSFDVV
-146 DELTDRTQLP
+146 ELTERTQLP

-168 WTHSNRTY
+168 WTHSSRTY
-176 RAWMDKSTYGCSA
+176 RSWLDKSTYGCSA

-215 IATPIKLTLLNRGY
+215 IATPINLTLLNRGY
-229 KGIKSIDYSYSVGD
+229 NGIKSIDYSYSVGD
-243 KKGSDRLTLDAP
+243 KKVSDRLTLDAP
-255 IPAYLNAS
+255 IPACLNAS
-263 TEFTITLPAIE
+263 TEFTVTLPAIE
-274 TKGKYPVTFSIDKV
+274 AKGKYPVTFSIDKV

-294 ETATANST
+294 EVATANST

-329 GWVGLEV
+329 GWIGLEV

-354 MQVMP
+354 MQVI
-359 VDRFLGFNKDL
+359 DQKQFLGFDTENPA
-370 GYPSANLDRSYTE
+370 YPMANIDRVYTDI
-383 LDPYYGVSMEPF
+383 DPYYGADMTPF
-395 GIEEEWKKQAE
+395 GIEEIWKKQAE

-416 AAFTPDGKNIK
+416 AAFTPDGNDIK
-427 AKATLEFPEAAND
+427 AKAILEFPEAAND
-440 ADKYSVEFVLVADS
+440 ADKYSVEFVLVTDG

-469 DNDTKAHFP
+469 ENEKGDYP

-547 SKNLRIVALLINE
+547 SKNLRIVALLLNE

-565 NGAKAKVTGYETTG
+565 NGAQAKVTGYETTG
-579 IRNINT
+579 IRNINN

>member
-1 MLRNK
+1 
-6 TMIQKKQ
+6 MIQKKH

-33 DNGLIT
+33 NDGLVT

-52 GTLKKES
+52 GTAKKES

-66 ADKYAKG
+66 ADKYTKG

-82 FPKDAEISN
+82 FPKNAEIGN
-91 VKIWM
+91 VKIWL

-123 IVKLATPYTIDSD
+123 IVKFATPYTIDSD
-136 TLYIGYSFDI
+136 TLYIGYSFDVV
-146 DELTDRTQLP
+146 ELTERTQLP

-168 WTHSNRTY
+168 WTHSSRTY
-176 RAWMDKSTYGCSA
+176 RSWLDKSTYGCSA

-229 KGIKSIDYSYSVGD
+229 NGIKSIDYSYSVGD
-243 KKGSDRLTLDAP
+243 KKVSDHLTLDAP
-255 IPAYLNAS
+255 IPACLNAS
-263 TEFTITLPAIE
+263 TEFTVTLPAIE
-274 TKGKYPVTFSIDKV
+274 AKGKYPVKFSIDKV

-294 ETATANST
+294 EVATANST

-329 GWVGLEV
+329 GWIGLEV

-354 MQVMP
+354 MQVI
-359 VDRFLGFNKDL
+359 DQKQFLGFDTENPS
-370 GYPSANLDRSYTE
+370 YPMANIDRVYTDI
-383 LDPYYGVSMEPF
+383 DPYYGADMTPF
-395 GIEEEWKKQAE
+395 GIEDIWKKQAE

-416 AAFTPDGKNIK
+416 AAFTPDGKDIK
-427 AKATLEFPEAAND
+427 AKAILEFPEDTND
-440 ADKYSVEFVLVADS
+440 ADKYSVEFVLVTDG

-469 DNDTKAHFP
+469 ENEKGDYP

-527 GTISEVDSIK
+527 GTITEVDSIK

-547 SKNLRIVALLINE
+547 SKNLRIVALLLNE
-560 KGQIV
+560 KGEIV
-565 NGAKAKVTGYETTG
+565 NGAQAKVTGYETTG
-579 IRNINT
+579 IRNINN

>member
-1 MLRNK
+1 
-6 TMIQKKQ
+6 MIQKKH

-33 DNGLIT
+33 DNGLVT

-52 GTLKKES
+52 GTAKKES

-66 ADKYAKG
+66 ADKYTKG

-82 FPKDAEISN
+82 FPKNAEIGN
-91 VKIWM
+91 VKIWL
-96 TKKLALANKKNVADV
+96 TKKLTLENKKNVADV

-123 IVKLATPYTIDSD
+123 IVKFATPYTIDSD
-136 TLYIGYSFDI
+136 TLYIGYSFDVV
-146 DELTDRTQLP
+146 ELTERTQLP

-168 WTHSNRTY
+168 WTHSSRTY
-176 RAWMDKSTYGCSA
+176 RSWLDKSTYGCSA

-215 IATPIKLTLLNRGY
+215 IATPINLTLLNRGY
-229 KGIKSIDYSYSVGD
+229 NGIKSIDYSYSVGD
-243 KKGSDRLTLDAP
+243 KKVSDHLTLDAP
-255 IPAYLNAS
+255 IPACLNAS
-263 TEFTITLPAIE
+263 TEFTVTLPAIE
-274 TKGKYPVTFSIDKV
+274 AKGKYPVTFSIDKV

-294 ETATANST
+294 EVATANST

-329 GWVGLEV
+329 GWIGLEV

-354 MQVMP
+354 MQVI
-359 VDRFLGFNKDL
+359 DQKQFLGFDTENPS
-370 GYPSANLDRSYTE
+370 YPMANIDRVYTDI
-383 LDPYYGVSMEPF
+383 DPYYGADMTPF
-395 GIEEEWKKQAE
+395 GIEEIWKKQAE

-416 AAFTPDGKNIK
+416 AAFTPDGKDIK
-427 AKATLEFPEAAND
+427 AKAILEFPEDAND
-440 ADKYSVEFVLVADS
+440 ADKYSVEFVLVTDG

-469 DNDTKAHFP
+469 ENEKGDYP

-527 GTISEVDSIK
+527 GTITEVDSIK

-547 SKNLRIVALLINE
+547 SKNLRIVALLLNE

-565 NGAKAKVTGYETTG
+565 NGAQAKVTGYETTG

-585 NAAEADVP
+585 KAAEADVP

>member
-1 MLRNK
+1 
-6 TMIQKKQ
+6 MIQKKH

-33 DNGLIT
+33 NDGLVT

-52 GTLKKES
+52 GTAKKES

-66 ADKYAKG
+66 ADKYTKG

-82 FPKDAEISN
+82 FPKNAEIGN
-91 VKIWM
+91 VKIWL
-96 TKKLALANKKNVADV
+96 TKKLTLENKKNVADV
-111 MTLDATMDDSTA
+111 MSLDATMDDSTA
-123 IVKLATPYTIDSD
+123 IVKFATPYTIDSD
-136 TLYIGYSFDI
+136 TLYIGYSFDVV
-146 DELTDRTQLP
+146 ELTERTQLP

-168 WTHSNRTY
+168 WTHSSRTY
-176 RAWMDKSTYGCSA
+176 RSWLDKSTYGCSA

-215 IATPIKLTLLNRGY
+215 IATPINLTLLNRGY
-229 KGIKSIDYSYSVGD
+229 NGIKSIDYSYSVGD
-243 KKGSDRLTLDAP
+243 KKVSDRLTLDAP
-255 IPAYLNAS
+255 IPACLNAS
-263 TEFTITLPAIE
+263 TEFTVTLPAIE
-274 TKGKYPVTFSIDKV
+274 AKGKYPVTFSIDKV

-294 ETATANST
+294 EVATANST

-329 GWVGLEV
+329 GWIGLEV

-354 MQVMP
+354 MQVI
-359 VDRFLGFNKDL
+359 DQKLFLGFDTENPS
-370 GYPSANLDRSYTE
+370 YPMANIDRVYTDI
-383 LDPYYGVSMEPF
+383 DPYYGADMTPF
-395 GIEEEWKKQAE
+395 GIEEIWKKQAD

-416 AAFTPDGKNIK
+416 AAFTPDGKDIK
-427 AKATLEFPEAAND
+427 AKAILEFPEDTND
-440 ADKYSVEFVLVADS
+440 ADKYSVEFVLVTDG

-469 DNDTKAHFP
+469 ENEKGDYP

-516 KVEAEKAFSIE
+516 KVEAEKAFCIE
-527 GTISEVDSIK
+527 GTITEVDSIK

-547 SKNLRIVALLINE
+547 SKNLRIVALLLNE

-565 NGAKAKVTGYETTG
+565 NGAQAKVTGYETTG
-579 IRNINT
+579 IRNINN

>member
-1 MLRNK
+1 
-6 TMIQKKQ
+6 MILKKH

-229 KGIKSIDYSYSVGD
+229 NGIKSIDYSYSVGD

-255 IPAYLNAS
+255 IPAFLNAS

-274 TKGKYPVTFSIDKV
+274 AKGKYPVTFSIDKV

-406 ILAPASLETE
+406 VLAPASLETE

-427 AKATLEFPEAAND
+427 AKAILEFPEAAND

-469 DNDTKAHFP
+469 DNDTKDHFP

-483 IFFAGSSSI
+483 IFFTGSSSI
-492 PNMHYN
+492 QNMHYN

-506 LRDGLIKLPA
+506 LREGLIKLPA

-527 GTISEVDSIK
+527 GTISEVDTIK

-547 SKNLRIVALLINE
+547 SKNLRIAALLINE

>member
-1 MLRNK
+1 
-6 TMIQKKQ
+6 MIQKKH
-13 FLGAFIM
+13 FLGAIIV
-20 AAAFAGYTFNGYA
+20 AAAFAGYSSDSYA

-39 YSANTGTKEVKYF
+39 YSANNGTKEVKYF
-52 GTLKKES
+52 GTNKKES

-82 FPKDAEISN
+82 FPKDAEIGN
-91 VKIWM
+91 VKIWL
-96 TKKLALANKKNVADV
+96 TKKLTLVNKKNVPDV
-111 MTLDATMDDSTA
+111 MSLDATMDDSTA

-136 TLYIGYSFDI
+136 TLYIGYSFDVV
-146 DELTDRTQLP
+146 ELTDKTQLP

-176 RAWMDKSTYGCSA
+176 RSWMDKSTYGCSA

-201 AYFEGFKDYYNQVN
+201 AYFEGFKDYNNQVN

-229 KGIKSIDYSYSVGD
+229 NGIKSIDYSYSVGD
-243 KKGSDRLTLDAP
+243 KKGSDRLTLDVP

-274 TKGKYPVTFSIDKV
+274 AKGKYPVTFSIDKV

-294 ETATANST
+294 ETATANSS
-302 MAIYNKLPKHRP
+302 MAIFNKLPKHRP

-329 GWVGLEV
+329 GWIGLEV

-359 VDRFLGFNKDL
+359 VNSFPGFNKDL
-370 GYPSANLDRSYTE
+370 GYPSANLDRSYEE

-469 DNDTKAHFP
+469 DNDIKDNYP
-478 FPEAD
+478 FPEAN

-492 PNMHYN
+492 QNMHYN

-537 NMANYPVIQD
+537 NEANYPVIQD

>member
-1 MLRNK
+1 
-6 TMIQKKQ
+6 MIQKKH

-33 DNGLIT
+33 NDGLVT

-52 GTLKKES
+52 GTAKKES

-66 ADKYAKG
+66 ADKYTKG

-82 FPKDAEISN
+82 FPKNAEIGN
-91 VKIWM
+91 GKIWL
-96 TKKLALANKKNVADV
+96 TKKLTLENKKNVADV

-123 IVKLATPYTIDSD
+123 IVKFATPYTIDSD
-136 TLYIGYSFDI
+136 TLYIGYSFDVV
-146 DELTDRTQLP
+146 ELTERTQLP

-168 WTHSNRTY
+168 WTHSSRTY
-176 RAWMDKSTYGCSA
+176 RSWLDKSTYGCSA

-229 KGIKSIDYSYSVGD
+229 NGIKSIDYSYSVGD

-255 IPAYLNAS
+255 IPACLNAS
-263 TEFTITLPAIE
+263 TEFTVTLPAIE
-274 TKGKYPVTFSIDKV
+274 AKGKYPVTFSIDKV

-294 ETATANST
+294 EVATANST

-329 GWVGLEV
+329 GWIGLEV

-354 MQVMP
+354 MQVI
-359 VDRFLGFNKDL
+359 DQKQFLGFDTENPS
-370 GYPSANLDRSYTE
+370 YPMANIDRVYTDI
-383 LDPYYGVSMEPF
+383 DPYYGADMTPF
-395 GIEEEWKKQAE
+395 GIEDIWKKQAE

-416 AAFTPDGKNIK
+416 AAFTPDGNDIK
-427 AKATLEFPEAAND
+427 AKAILEFPEDAND
-440 ADKYSVEFVLVADS
+440 ADKYSVEFVLVTDG

-469 DNDTKAHFP
+469 ENEKGDYP

-506 LRDGLIKLPA
+506 LRNGLIKLPA

-560 KGQIV
+560 KGEIV
-565 NGAKAKVTGYETTG
+565 NGAQAKVTGYETTG

>member
-1 MLRNK
+1 
-6 TMIQKKQ
+6 MIQKKH

-33 DNGLIT
+33 NDGLVT

-52 GTLKKES
+52 GTAKKES

-66 ADKYAKG
+66 ADKYTKG

-82 FPKDAEISN
+82 FPKNAEIGN
-91 VKIWM
+91 VKIWL
-96 TKKLALANKKNVADV
+96 TKKLTLENKKNVADV

-136 TLYIGYSFDI
+136 TLYIGYSFDVV
-146 DELTDRTQLP
+146 ELTERTQLP

-168 WTHSNRTY
+168 WTHSSRTY
-176 RAWMDKSTYGCSA
+176 RSWLDKSTYGCSA

-215 IATPIKLTLLNRGY
+215 IATPINLTLLNRGY
-229 KGIKSIDYSYSVGD
+229 NGIKSIDYSYSVGD
-243 KKGSDRLTLDAP
+243 KKVSDHLTLDAP
-255 IPAYLNAS
+255 IPACLNAS
-263 TEFTITLPAIE
+263 TEFTVTLPAIE
-274 TKGKYPVTFSIDKV
+274 AKGKYPVTFSIDKV

-294 ETATANST
+294 EVATANST

-329 GWVGLEV
+329 GWIGLEV

-354 MQVMP
+354 MQVI
-359 VDRFLGFNKDL
+359 DQKQFLGFDTENPS
-370 GYPSANLDRSYTE
+370 YPMANIDRVYTDI
-383 LDPYYGVSMEPF
+383 DPYYGADMTPF
-395 GIEEEWKKQAE
+395 GIEEIWKKQAE

-416 AAFTPDGKNIK
+416 AAFTPDGNDIK
-427 AKATLEFPEAAND
+427 AKAILEFPEDAND
-440 ADKYSVEFVLVADS
+440 ADKYSVEFVLVTDG

-469 DNDTKAHFP
+469 ENEKGDYP

-527 GTISEVDSIK
+527 GTITEVDSIK

-547 SKNLRIVALLINE
+547 SKNLRIVALLLNE

-565 NGAKAKVTGYETTG
+565 NGAQAKVTGYETTG

>member
-1 MLRNK
+1 
-6 TMIQKKQ
+6 MIQKKH

-33 DNGLIT
+33 NDGLVT

-52 GTLKKES
+52 GTAKKES

-66 ADKYAKG
+66 ADKYTKG

-82 FPKDAEISN
+82 FPKNAEIGN
-91 VKIWM
+91 VKIWL
-96 TKKLALANKKNVADV
+96 TKKLTLENKKNVADV

-123 IVKLATPYTIDSD
+123 IVKFATPYTIDSD
-136 TLYIGYSFDI
+136 TLYIGYSFDVV
-146 DELTDRTQLP
+146 ELTERTQLP

-168 WTHSNRTY
+168 WTHSSRTY
-176 RAWMDKSTYGCSA
+176 RSWLDKSTYGCSA

-215 IATPIKLTLLNRGY
+215 IATPINLTLLNRGY
-229 KGIKSIDYSYSVGD
+229 NGIKSIDYSYSVGD
-243 KKGSDRLTLDAP
+243 KKVSDHLTLDAP
-255 IPAYLNAS
+255 IPACLNAS
-263 TEFTITLPAIE
+263 TEFTVTLPAIE
-274 TKGKYPVTFSIDKV
+274 AKGKYPVTFSIDKV

-294 ETATANST
+294 EVATANST

-329 GWVGLEV
+329 GWIGLEV

-354 MQVMP
+354 MQVI
-359 VDRFLGFNKDL
+359 DQKQFLGFDTENPS
-370 GYPSANLDRSYTE
+370 YPMANIDRVYTDI
-383 LDPYYGVSMEPF
+383 DPYYGADMTPF
-395 GIEEEWKKQAE
+395 GIEDIWKKQAE

-416 AAFTPDGKNIK
+416 AAFTPDGKDIK
-427 AKATLEFPEAAND
+427 AKAILEFPENAND
-440 ADKYSVEFVLVADS
+440 ADKYSVEFVLVTDG

-469 DNDTKAHFP
+469 ENEKGDFP

-483 IFFAGSSSI
+483 IFFTGSSSI

-506 LRDGLIKLPA
+506 LRNGLIKLPA

-527 GTISEVDSIK
+527 GTIAEVDSIK

-547 SKNLRIVALLINE
+547 SKNLRIVALLLNE

-565 NGAKAKVTGYETTG
+565 NGAQAKVTGYETTG

>member
-1 MLRNK
+1 
-6 TMIQKKQ
+6 MIQKKH

-33 DNGLIT
+33 NDGLVT

-52 GTLKKES
+52 GTAKKES

-66 ADKYAKG
+66 ADKYTKG

-82 FPKDAEISN
+82 FPKNAEISN

-111 MTLDATMDDSTA
+111 MSLDATMDDSTA
-123 IVKLATPYTIDSD
+123 IVKFATPYTIDSD
-136 TLYIGYSFDI
+136 TLYIGYSFDVV
-146 DELTDRTQLP
+146 ELTERTQLP

-168 WTHSNRTY
+168 WTHSSRTY
-176 RAWMDKSTYGCSA
+176 RSWLDKSTYGCSA

-215 IATPIKLTLLNRGY
+215 IATPINLTLLNRGY
-229 KGIKSIDYSYSVGD
+229 NGIKSIDYSYSVGD
-243 KKGSDRLTLDAP
+243 KKVSDRLTLEAP
-255 IPAYLNAS
+255 IPACLNAS
-263 TEFTITLPAIE
+263 TEFTVTLPAIE
-274 TKGKYPVTFSIDKV
+274 AKGKYPVTFSIDKV

-294 ETATANST
+294 EVATANST

-329 GWVGLEV
+329 GWIGLEV

-354 MQVMP
+354 MQVI
-359 VDRFLGFNKDL
+359 DQKQFLGFDTENPA
-370 GYPSANLDRSYTE
+370 YPMANIDRVYTDI
-383 LDPYYGVSMEPF
+383 DPYYGADMTPF
-395 GIEEEWKKQAE
+395 GIEEIWKKQAE

-416 AAFTPDGKNIK
+416 AAFTPDGNDIK
-427 AKATLEFPEAAND
+427 AKAILEFPEDAND
-440 ADKYSVEFVLVADS
+440 ADKYSVEFVLVTDG

-469 DNDTKAHFP
+469 ENEKGDYP

-516 KVEAEKAFSIE
+516 KVEEEKAFSIE

-547 SKNLRIVALLINE
+547 SKNLRIVALLLNE

-565 NGAKAKVTGYETTG
+565 NGAQAKVTGYETTG

>member
-1 MLRNK
+1 
-6 TMIQKKQ
+6 MIQKKH

-33 DNGLIT
+33 NDGLVT

-52 GTLKKES
+52 GTAKKES

-66 ADKYAKG
+66 ADKYTKG
-73 KKIETIKVP
+73 KKIESIKVP
-82 FPKDAEISN
+82 FPKNAEIGN
-91 VKIWM
+91 VKIWL

-123 IVKLATPYTIDSD
+123 IVKFATPYTIDSD
-136 TLYIGYSFDI
+136 TLYIGYSFDVV
-146 DELTDRTQLP
+146 ELTERTQLP

-168 WTHSNRTY
+168 WTHSSRTY
-176 RAWMDKSTYGCSA
+176 RSWLDKSTYGCSA

-201 AYFEGFKDYYNQVN
+201 AYFKGFKDYYNQVN

-229 KGIKSIDYSYSVGD
+229 NGIKSIDYSYSVGD
-243 KKGSDRLTLDAP
+243 KKVSDRLTLDVP
-255 IPAYLNAS
+255 IPACLNAS
-263 TEFTITLPAIE
+263 TEFTVTLPAIE
-274 TKGKYPVTFSIDKV
+274 AKGKYPVTFSIDKV

-294 ETATANST
+294 EVATANST

-329 GWVGLEV
+329 GWIGLEV

-354 MQVMP
+354 MQVI
-359 VDRFLGFNKDL
+359 DQKQFLGFDTENPS
-370 GYPSANLDRSYTE
+370 YPMANIDRVYTDI
-383 LDPYYGVSMEPF
+383 DPYYGADMTPF
-395 GIEEEWKKQAE
+395 GIEEIWKKQAE

-416 AAFTPDGKNIK
+416 AAFTPDGNDIK
-427 AKATLEFPEAAND
+427 AKAILEFPEDAND
-440 ADKYSVEFVLVADS
+440 ADKYSVEFVLVTDG

-469 DNDTKAHFP
+469 ENEKGDYP

-547 SKNLRIVALLINE
+547 SKNLRIVALLLNE

-565 NGAKAKVTGYETTG
+565 NGAQAKVTGYETTG

-616 DGKTKKVML
+616 DGKTKKVMR